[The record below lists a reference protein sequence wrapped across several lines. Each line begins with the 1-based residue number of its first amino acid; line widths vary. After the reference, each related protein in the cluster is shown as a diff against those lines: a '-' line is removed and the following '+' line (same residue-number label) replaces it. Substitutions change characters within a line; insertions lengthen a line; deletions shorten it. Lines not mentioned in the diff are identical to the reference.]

1 MSTRYFPRMLVTTYQ
16 KSENGIQRT
25 IGYQNVRGTHVTTDH
40 ESIISYNIVDN
51 VDLGTIIEEEL
62 HAHRVHVHGVS
73 LTSDLERKMRESSPD
88 VAFEI
93 EKIVGI
99 VLEAEKEKF
108 KTLGET
114 LRNERNDTI
123 QELENFNKRYE
134 EKIRALAK
142 VK

>member
-1 MSTRYFPRMLVTTYQ
+1 
-16 KSENGIQRT
+16 
-25 IGYQNVRGTHVTTDH
+25 
-40 ESIISYNIVDN
+40 
-51 VDLGTIIEEEL
+51 
-62 HAHRVHVHGVS
+62 VHGVS